1 MIIFEERSQ
10 ILDQVKYREEIETSI
25 RQSKKEII
33 IISAFVKKIG
43 LDWMQSIVP
52 DDVNVTVIARFLP
65 QDILMQSSDLEV
77 YEICKKNGWIFK
89 CITELHAKVILIDET
104 HLFVGSQN
112 LTGKGMGI
120 VCNPNL
126 EYGMMTIPTNQE
138 VLTISSLVQ
147 QSLNINDEIFDE
159 YKNWLNDKKK
169 DFHMPSLKNNPL
181 KKYKVYDYEN
191 IWCKDFPEITYDDFI
206 KNFSNVDETII
217 NTKDLFCVDQDIS
230 KKEFLENY
238 DNLIIDTKIYNWIKY
253 QAIKNNNEI
262 FFGKLSDL
270 IHNLVRD
277 DPSPNRSKVKHLQ
290 ANFYSFLKNLS
301 RNILT
306 IDIPYSRSERIVFNI

>member
-126 EYGMMTIPTNQE
+126 EYGMMTVPTKNE
-138 VLTISSLVQ
+138 VEIINSLVE
-147 QSLNINDEIFDE
+147 QSLEMNDFVFDE
-159 YKNWLNDKKK
+159 FKEWLSKKK
-169 DFHMPSLKNNPL
+169 QDFKLPSFNNNPL
-181 KKYKVYDYEN
+181 KKYQVFDYKN
-191 IWCKDFPEITYDDFI
+191 IWCRDFPVLNLEQFLNNFSLTDQNVINVKEIFLIDLSLSKEDFI
-206 KNFSNVDETII
+206 KN
-217 NTKDLFCVDQDIS
+217 
-230 KKEFLENY
+230 Y
-238 DNLIIDTKIYNWIKY
+238 DSFIVGSKIYNWIKK
-253 QAIKNNNEI
+253 QAQKDNNQI
-262 FFGKLSDL
+262 FFGKLSEL
-270 IHNLVRD
+270 IHNSVRD
-277 DPSPNRSKVKHLQ
+277 DPSPNRRMVKYLQ
-290 ANFYSFLKNLS
+290 ANFYTFLKNLS
-301 RNILT
+301 NSLLT